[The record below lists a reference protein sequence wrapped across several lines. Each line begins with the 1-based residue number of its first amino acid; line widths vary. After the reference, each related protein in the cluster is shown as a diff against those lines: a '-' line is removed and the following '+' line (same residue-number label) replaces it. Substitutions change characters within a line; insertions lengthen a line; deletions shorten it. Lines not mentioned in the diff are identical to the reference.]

1 MPKYNHSKLYF
12 CADKSQKGV
21 QQVVLLWPQN
31 NLPPSCFAN
40 GYEVSRL
47 HFNSFL
53 LTAFLLA
60 CGHLPTN
67 T

>member
-1 MPKYNHSKLYF
+1 MPESNPSKLYF

-31 NLPPSCFAN
+31 NLLPSCFADGN
-40 GYEVSRL
+40 EVSRL

-53 LTAFLLA
+53 LTAF
-60 CGHLPTN
+60 
-67 T
+67 